1 MKTLIGHVEEY
12 IHEREINAR
21 LGQALELFKLIPDKT
36 LVESLMGKIYFP
48 PCAKDEYYNW
58 LEDQED
64 K

>member
-1 MKTLIGHVEEY
+1 MKTFTVHVEEY

-21 LGQALELFKLIPDKT
+21 LDQALEIFKLIPDRT
-36 LVESLMGKIYFP
+36 LVESLMGKIYFS
-48 PCAKDEYYNW
+48 AYSKDEYYNW